1 MAGIVFLRTAD
12 LARTLR
18 FYTREVGMEPWLSQ
32 PGIEILRHGN
42 LLLGFQEQTDA
53 LPNTDALLTFFYPA
67 RTQVDEMYDRF
78 AAVALDPPR
87 ENTTYRIYN
96 FFARDPDGRRIE
108 FQCFLHPLPCVPAV
122 DFAGDTADTP
132 PSQG

>member
-12 LARTLR
+12 LARILG
-18 FYTREVGMEPWLSQ
+18 FYTEEVGMEPWLSQ

-42 LLLGFQEQTDA
+42 LLLGFQEQADA

-96 FFARDPDGRRIE
+96 FFARDPDGRRVE
-108 FQCFLHPLPCVPAV
+108 FQCFLHPLPRVPALH
-122 DFAGDTADTP
+122 FAGDAPDAP
-132 PSQG
+132 AQPG

>member
-12 LARTLR
+12 LAGIVR
-18 FYTREVGMEPWLSQ
+18 FYTEEVGMEPWLSQ
-32 PGIEILRHGN
+32 PRIEILRHGN
-42 LLLGFQEQTDA
+42 LLVGFQEQADA
-53 LPNTDALLTFFYPA
+53 LPDTDALLTFFYPA
-67 RTQVDEMYDRF
+67 RALVDRMHDRLE
-78 AAVALDPPR
+78 ALATGPPR
-87 ENTTYRIYN
+87 ENATYRIYN
-96 FFARDPDGRRIE
+96 FFARDPAGRRIE